1 MSQNK
6 NGLELNLSRL
16 LYIFLFDKFQ
26 QRKIKQYVIIKR
38 KGSDFM
44 NDYERTVQA
53 IKDLDKI
60 PSKSEWNKIAMQYNF
75 LSTRTLRVISNM
87 SFIDFCKSIR
97 KR

>member
-1 MSQNK
+1 
-6 NGLELNLSRL
+6 
-16 LYIFLFDKFQ
+16 
-26 QRKIKQYVIIKR
+26 
-38 KGSDFM
+38 M

>member
-1 MSQNK
+1 
-6 NGLELNLSRL
+6 
-16 LYIFLFDKFQ
+16 
-26 QRKIKQYVIIKR
+26 
-38 KGSDFM
+38 M
-44 NDYERTVQA
+44 NDYERTIQA

-60 PSKSEWNKIAMQYNF
+60 PSKGEWNKIAMQYNF

>member
-1 MSQNK
+1 MW
-6 NGLELNLSRL
+6 
-16 LYIFLFDKFQ
+16 YD
-26 QRKIKQYVIIKR
+26 RK

-60 PSKSEWNKIAMQYNF
+60 PSVPEWNKIAMQYNF

-87 SFIDFCKSIR
+87 NFVSFCKSIR
-97 KR
+97 KRR